1 MRTVSKL
8 DKIKEQDYFRLPI
21 IGKEVMIID
30 SSALTDNLKNVWCE
44 VIDETRNT
52 LLIKC
57 RGRIRRVPKKGTW
70 FVFKLYGKIIKIYG
84 NILIGRPEERIKKR
98 LPKPHKV
105 LW

>member
-1 MRTVSKL
+1 MRIVLKL
-8 DKIKEQDYFRLPI
+8 DKVKEEDYFRLPL
-21 IGKEVMIID
+21 IGKDVMIID
-30 SSALTDNLKNVWCE
+30 SLFITDNLKNQWCK

-52 LLIKC
+52 MLINCNGKVK
-57 RGRIRRVPKKGTW
+57 RIPKKGTW
-70 FVFKLYGKIIKIYG
+70 FKFNLYGKIIKIYG